1 MPSLSPLSPL
11 AFPLWIQLSNV
22 WPWVG
27 WERLGCSWRVTK
39 SVIKQK
45 AKPFKFLPQNFV
57 ISWAKKSQSG
67 FFTRANTLVAP
78 KMFDFAPKRNAF
90 LPYWVFFLHL
100 PLDSVRT
107 VGVQSYA
114 AVITKFYRI
123 HRFPQFSLGLRFRCA
138 RSARSTP
145 VLTVLTPC
153 VCSGKLCAGVANIYL
168 FYLGLTAHALL
179 SNLNFASG
187 VLYIYF
193 IAKCCAPSKLQLK
206 KRCL

>member
-11 AFPLWIQLSNV
+11 GFPLWIQLSNV

-45 AKPFKFLPQNFV
+45 AKPFKFLPQNLV
-57 ISWAKKSQSG
+57 ISWAKKNQSG

-100 PLDSVRT
+100 PLDSVQT
-107 VGVQSYA
+107 VGFQSYA
-114 AVITKFYRI
+114 DVITKFYRI

-138 RSARSTP
+138 RYARSTP

>member
-11 AFPLWIQLSNV
+11 GFPLWIQLSNV

-57 ISWAKKSQSG
+57 ISWAKKNQSG
-67 FFTRANTLVAP
+67 SFTRANTLVAP

-90 LPYWVFFLHL
+90 LPYWVFFCTL
-100 PLDSVRT
+100 P
-107 VGVQSYA
+107 
-114 AVITKFYRI
+114 VITKFYRI

-138 RSARSTP
+138 RFARSTP